1 MINSGND
8 FCTSMLAN
16 FVLIVRNIEKKFL
29 IKKKSDRRNTRIG
42 RTVLRG
48 KEGKTLSQHAIW
60 R

>member
-1 MINSGND
+1 MINSSND

-42 RTVLRG
+42 WTVLRG